1 MELEHQLFA
10 IPEVP
15 HVATEEEY
23 EKRVQQSCGQ
33 FEKSMFQHLMQH
45 YLSRR
50 SPRRG
55 LLLYH
60 GLGVGKTCA
69 SITIA
74 EALLADHSVRSGPK
88 IWVVL
93 PNALQKSYE
102 DQIVNTNKCMGDK
115 YVNMIYGAT
124 ARDPDM
130 KRKKLSALVRGRYAM
145 FTYDGFAAEIERLK
159 ELKRYKDAI
168 SNKVIIVDE
177 AHNLRIQETD
187 KRAAQALMDVATH
200 GSNNRIVLLS
210 ATPMYNEP
218 DEIFWLLSVLAA
230 NDKKTIPKVSSLYNL
245 RGEPNARAMEVLGNM
260 SSEYVSYIKGRN
272 PFTFAARLS
281 PRDSGVPMFE
291 SSDGWEKSIP
301 DGLVPTAASSFQIS
315 ALARMKRSDATLHQ
329 ALNICYPTSGG
340 VKVGEN
346 GFLSVFRKEVESDP
360 LYVSYI
366 NPADKPLFP
375 VPDKLGRIAPKIQRI
390 CDLVRVS
397 EGIVVIYSQFVW
409 SGVFPVAVAL
419 EHMGFKRHG
428 TGVRNI
434 MKNAE
439 IIDPPARYPGIPF
452 PTYCILSGDTA
463 AMGPSRIEDL
473 LRDINS
479 PRNRHGEVVKV
490 VIMSPVAGEGLS
502 LKNVREVH
510 VLDPWYH
517 MNRLEQVVGRAF
529 RTCEHITLPLQER
542 NVTVFIHVATDPSG
556 ETETTDIK
564 SFKIAAR
571 KAYQT
576 EETEA
581 VIRDAALD
589 CSLMR
594 HVNYFP
600 KDIFG
605 FETIMRS
612 SRGVPVPYRFGDEPN
627 KAPRCPMLPVN
638 PDASSIRP
646 EVYKE
651 LIPTGI
657 VRLKKLFSRGGQLYY
672 TYQDLQD
679 AIAMHPIVVRSV
691 IQEAMHDKKI
701 GLTAHRDRFFVQK
714 GDADYQKKAK
724 RVHFAPSVV
733 TSAVTHANTT
743 DNPVMDIISS
753 QPIGDK
759 DVGKILIYKV
769 LNSQQWPVFAKK
781 ILEFG
786 ANIPENV
793 ATHVRILHE
802 EGAFIGASELP
813 RHRNPS
819 RNPFIGYVDIFDM
832 DNRFKVI
839 LYDYDRNMFREATDI
854 EIATIKGNRREVV
867 RPPKET
873 TFAGMEPHKYKKKGD
888 SSPITNEVKLFMP
901 SVTGTQKGIICESLK
916 KNDTLRMLGDIGVS
930 DIQPATKEQ
939 VCFTLALEFA
949 KRGKLYFAPSWKPT

>member
-1 MELEHQLFA
+1 MELYA

-23 EKRVQQSCGQ
+23 ERRVQQSCGE
-33 FEKSMFQHLMQH
+33 FEKTMFQHLMQH

-50 SPRRG
+50 SPHRG

-60 GLGVGKTCA
+60 GLGVGKTCS

-74 EALLADHSVRSGPK
+74 EALLTDHSIRNGPK
-88 IWVVL
+88 VWVVL

-115 YVNMIYGAT
+115 YASMIYG
-124 ARDPDM
+124 RDPEM

-159 ELKRYKDAI
+159 EQKKYKEAI
-168 SNKVIIVDE
+168 SDKVIIVDE

-187 KRAAQALMDVATH
+187 KRAAQALMDVATD
-200 GSNNRIVLLS
+200 GTNNRIVLLS

-230 NDKKTIPKVSSLYNL
+230 NDGKKIPKVSSLYNA
-245 RGEPNARAMEVLGNM
+245 RGEPQARAMETLREFA
-260 SSEYVSYIKGRN
+260 SQYVSYIKGRN

-281 PRDSGVPMFE
+281 PRDIGLPVLQSA
-291 SSDGWEKSIP
+291 DGWEKSIP
-301 DGLVPTAASSFQIS
+301 DGLVPTTASAFQMT
-315 ALARMKRSDATLHQ
+315 AVATMKRSDATQHQ
-329 ALNICYPTSGG
+329 ALNICYPTPGG

-346 GFLSVFRKEVESDP
+346 GFLSIFRKEVENDP

-366 NPADKPLFP
+366 NPADQALFP
-375 VPDKLGRIAPKIQRI
+375 VADKLGQIAPKMKRI
-390 CDLVRVS
+390 CDLIRDS

-409 SGVFPVAVAL
+409 SGVFPMAVAL

-434 MKNAE
+434 VKNAT
-439 IIDPPARYPGIPF
+439 IVDQPARYPGIPF
-452 PTYCILSGDTA
+452 PSYCILSGESA

-479 PRNRHGEVVKV
+479 PRNRHGEMVKV
-490 VIMSPVAGEGLS
+490 IIMSPVAGEGLS

-517 MNRLEQVVGRAF
+517 MNRIEQVVGRAF

-542 NVTVFIHVATDPSG
+542 NVTVFIHVATDPMG
-556 ETETTDIK
+556 QTETTDIK
-564 SFKIAAR
+564 SYKIAAR

-581 VIRDAALD
+581 VIRDAAVD
-589 CSLMR
+589 CSLLR

-605 FETIMRS
+605 FETLMRS
-612 SRGVPVPYRFGDEPN
+612 SRGVVVPYRFGDDPS
-627 KAPRCPMLPVN
+627 KAPRCPMLPVD
-638 PDASSIRP
+638 PDTTSIRP

-657 VRLKKLFSRGGQLYY
+657 TRLKKLLSRNGKREF
-672 TYQDLQD
+672 TYQELQD
-679 AIAMHPIVVRSV
+679 AIGMHPIIVRSV
-691 IQEAMHDKKI
+691 ISEAMTDKKI
-701 GLTAHRDRFFVQK
+701 GLTAHRDKFIIVK
-714 GDADYQKKAK
+714 HDNHNKKARK
-724 RVHFAPSVV
+724 VHFAPIQQPVVASVV
-733 TSAVTHANTT
+733 N
-743 DNPVMDIISS
+743 DNNGILDIIAS
-753 QPIGDK
+753 QPVNDK
-759 DVGKILIYKV
+759 FIGKILIYKI
-769 LNSQQWPVFAKK
+769 LNSQQWPMFARK
-781 ILEFG
+781 IIEYAG
-786 ANIPENV
+786 NIPENV
-793 ATHVRILHE
+793 ATHVRILYE
-802 EGAFIGASELP
+802 EGAFIGSSELP
-813 RHRNPS
+813 RHLNVSKSPY
-819 RNPFIGYVDIFDM
+819 IGYVDIFNI
-832 DNRFKVI
+832 DNPFNVI
-839 LYDYDRNMFREATDI
+839 LYDSKQNMFRDADQVEV
-854 EIATIKGNRREVV
+854 ATIKGNRREQL
-867 RPPKET
+867 RPAKET
-873 TFAGMEPHKYKKKGD
+873 IFAVMVPHKYKEKGE
-888 SSPITNEVKLFMP
+888 SLPSTNEVKLFMP
-901 SVTGTQKGIICESLK
+901 SATGTQKGIVCESLK
-916 KNDTLRMLGDIGVS
+916 KNDTLRMLEDIGVS
-930 DIQPATKEQ
+930 GIKSSTKEQ

-949 KRGKLYFAPSWKPT
+949 KRGRLYFAPSFKPT